1 MNNKIF
7 NAIKNKVGN
16 RVLNKHSAKMKREKL
31 FQGISTMKRVGI
43 LFEYNSNMYVAA
55 KKLINF
61 FASQKIEAFLIAFDD
76 VKYDKKE
83 KEGQGRP
90 VPPNVKLFSRS
101 DLNWYN
107 KPESRNVSDFIT
119 LKFDLLIDMS
129 CSSEYV
135 YRYITTLSMAKCKIG
150 GVEYNNDPFDWIFVE
165 KTKDISKFTIQIIN
179 FLTTVKIQNN
189 V

>member
-83 KEGQGRP
+83 KEEIGRAH
-90 VPPNVKLFSRS
+90 V
-101 DLNWYN
+101 
-107 KPESRNVSDFIT
+107 
-119 LKFDLLIDMS
+119 
-129 CSSEYV
+129 
-135 YRYITTLSMAKCKIG
+135 
-150 GVEYNNDPFDWIFVE
+150 
-165 KTKDISKFTIQIIN
+165 
-179 FLTTVKIQNN
+179 
-189 V
+189 